1 MPDHGKRPGGVLLD
15 PRRTRT
21 STLRAP
27 KCAVTF
33 VHTVADQATFK
44 SKNFVAPRKC
54 PCCVQST
61 KAAKIVLYKAQ
72 LVANKLAK
80 KKKKQTLRSAKALAS
95 G

>member
-1 MPDHGKRPGGVLLD
+1 MSFNYFALVLSLCC
-15 PRRTRT
+15 
-21 STLRAP
+21 S

-33 VHTVADQATFK
+33 VHTVADQDTFK